1 MIVDKN
7 NGQVISGNK
16 SSTSA
21 PIVTVPEDSYEV
33 PQQIPDGGI
42 IDVLKAIIAILKEVR
57 WEYGVENSPKIFKT
71 VRLDDG
77 QYERIIKKSGNTE
90 YEVAFPAAFVHF
102 VDTQYLVSQQ
112 RIGEGRAKLRIH
124 FILNRLNVHDDEV
137 EFDPYYVL
145 QRIDQEIT
153 EHKVEYDCLA
163 ERCQLVY
170 WDFPLSFDY
179 GLQPGWLTYEIWFRE
194 TNIWVNRRKVKRH
207 MILTPFTNHSD
218 QTEEANENN
227 HTNADHVRYFDDHT
241 KFVDSVNV
249 PITPEEENSGSGE
262 TNEG

>member
-1 MIVDKN
+1 MIVDKK
-7 NGQVISGNK
+7 NGQVISGNQA
-16 SSTSA
+16 STSA
-21 PIVTVPEDSYEV
+21 PQTTEPDGVVEV
-33 PQQIPDGGI
+33 PQQIPTGGI

-57 WEYGVENSPKIFKT
+57 WEYGVADSPKIFRT
-71 VRLDDG
+71 VKLDDG

-102 VDTQYLVSQQ
+102 VDTEYLVSQQ

-137 EFDPYYVL
+137 EFDPYYVME
-145 QRIDQEIT
+145 RIDQEIT
-153 EHKVEYDCLA
+153 EHKGEYDCLS

-194 TNIWVNRRKVKRH
+194 GNIWINRKKVYKH
-207 MILTPFTNHSD
+207 MVLTPFTNHSD
-218 QTEEANENN
+218 QTAEANENN
-227 HTNADHVRYFDDHT
+227 HTNADHPVDFDAAT
-241 KFVDSVNV
+241 TFVDSIDVQQTV
-249 PITPEEENSGSGE
+249 SED
-262 TNEG
+262 

>member
-7 NGQVISGNK
+7 NGQVVSGNQ
-16 SSTSA
+16 TNIITPQITEPDDA
-21 PIVTVPEDSYEV
+21 VEV
-33 PQQIPDGGI
+33 MQQIPTGGI
-42 IDVLKAIIAILKEVR
+42 IEVLKAIIAILKEVR
-57 WEYGVENSPKIFKT
+57 WEYGVENSPKIFRT

-77 QYERIIKKSGNTE
+77 QYGRIVRRSGNTE

-102 VDTQYLVSQQ
+102 VDTQYLVAQQ

-137 EFDPYYVL
+137 EFDPYYVME
-145 QRIDQEIT
+145 RIDQEIT
-153 EHKVEYDCLA
+153 EHKGEYECLS

-170 WDFPLSFDY
+170 WDFPESFDY

-194 TNIWVNRRKVKRH
+194 SNIWIKRKKVYRH

-218 QTEEANENN
+218 QTKEANERN
-227 HTNADHVRYFDDHT
+227 HTNADHPIDFDAST
-241 KFVDSVNV
+241 TFVDFI
-249 PITPEEENSGSGE
+249 PGATPVEEPTDEEN
-262 TNEG
+262 EGN